1 MKSDTHS
8 KEYKEIQYYDQHG
21 VLDEIID
28 KPVEMSLDTEFRDD
42 ILHGRRK
49 RKLKNISIKR

>member
-1 MKSDTHS
+1 MKSNTHS

-28 KPVEMSLDTEFRDD
+28 EPVEMSLDTEFRDD